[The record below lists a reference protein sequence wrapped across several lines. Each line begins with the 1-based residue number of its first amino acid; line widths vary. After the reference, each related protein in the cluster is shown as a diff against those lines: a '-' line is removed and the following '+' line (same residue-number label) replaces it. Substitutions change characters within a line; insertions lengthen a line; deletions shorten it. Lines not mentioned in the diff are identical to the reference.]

1 MANSKLR
8 CKQCLDWFA
17 ADSMMKTPRGTFCS
31 MAHAIEWGRKQAQ
44 KKAGNARKKAER
56 ERKAKHKADKE
67 RIKPLRTVCSDAQKD
82 VNNMIRAVDNYLGYR
97 CVATGREIEHAGH
110 YVHAGS
116 KYGISW
122 LRFFHG
128 NIHGQHGESNT
139 HKSGDTVNYRIGLV
153 DRYGEDYVKDVE
165 QFKLM
170 EDRGEIPVPTREEVY
185 AMAAW
190 CRAMTRIYKR
200 MS

>member
-1 MANSKLR
+1 MPNSKKR
-8 CKQCLDWFA
+8 CKNCLDWFA
-17 ADSMMKTPRGTFCS
+17 SDSMIKTPRGTFCTMS
-31 MAHAIEWGRKQAQ
+31 HAIEWGRKQAQ
-44 KKAGNARKKAER
+44 KKADSARKVKHR
-56 ERKAKHKADKE
+56 EDKE
-67 RIKPLRTVCSDAQKD
+67 RIKSLRTVCSEAQKD
-82 VNNMIRAVDNYLGYR
+82 VNNMIRAVDKYLGYR
-97 CVATGREIEHAGH
+97 CIATGREIEHAGH

-128 NIHGQHGESNT
+128 NIHGQSLESNV
-139 HKSGDTVNYRIGLV
+139 HQAGDSVNYRIGLV

-170 EDRGEIPVPTREEVY
+170 TDRGEIPSPTREEVY
-185 AMAAW
+185 ALSAW
-190 CRAMTRIYKR
+190 CRAMTRLYKR

>member
-1 MANSKLR
+1 M
-8 CKQCLDWFA
+8 
-17 ADSMMKTPRGTFCS
+17 T
-31 MAHAIEWGRKQAQ
+31 HAIEWGRKQA
-44 KKAGNARKKAER
+44 KAKAEKA
-56 ERKAKHKADKE
+56 RKAKHREDKE
-67 RIKPLRTVCSDAQKD
+67 RIKPLRTVCSEAQKD
-82 VNNMIRAVDNYLGYR
+82 VNNMIRAVDKYLGYG

-128 NIHGQHGESNT
+128 NIHGQSLESNV
-139 HKSGDTVNYRIGLV
+139 HQSGDAVNYRIGLV

-170 EDRGEIPVPTREEVY
+170 TDRGEIPAPTREEVY
-185 AMAAW
+185 ALAAW
-190 CRAMTRIYKR
+190 ARAMTRIYKR